1 MSAKSKKPASGP
13 ERKFRAPL
21 VRKSGNLG
29 WTIVAIPF
37 DAAALWGVRG
47 SIRVAGEINGFA
59 FRTSLFP
66 DGKGHHFLLVNRA
79 MQKGG
84 HASAGMVASFRLAP
98 DLDKPRFETPAELMP
113 AINQD
118 RALRKYFDRLT
129 PSMKN
134 DIARHVAEPKTPEA
148 RRRRAEQLAERLM
161 TALLA
166 ERGELPPL
174 LQAALIRNPELKR
187 GWDLMPPSKKRFH
200 ILGLT
205 GYKSPE
211 SQQKRLAKTLE
222 EAAHYA
228 ERAAQRGKPRE

>member
-1 MSAKSKKPASGP
+1 MPARSNKKVDGP
-13 ERKFRAPL
+13 ERRFRAPL
-21 VRKSGNLG
+21 VRKSGSLG

-37 DAAALWGVRG
+37 DVAALWGVRG

-59 FRTSLFP
+59 FRSSLFP

-79 MQKGG
+79 MQKGAG
-84 HASAGMVASFRLAP
+84 ASAGMVASFRLAP
-98 DLDKPRFETPAELMP
+98 DLVKPRFEPPPELMP

-118 RALRKYFDRLT
+118 RRLRKYFDSLT
-129 PSMKN
+129 PSMRN
-134 DIARHVAEPKTPEA
+134 DIARHVAEPKSADA

-161 TALLA
+161 TTLLA

-174 LQAALIRNPELKR
+174 LHAALLRNPPAKR

-200 ILGLT
+200 LLGLT

-222 EAAHYA
+222 EATHYA
-228 ERAAQRGKPRE
+228 ERAAQRGKARD